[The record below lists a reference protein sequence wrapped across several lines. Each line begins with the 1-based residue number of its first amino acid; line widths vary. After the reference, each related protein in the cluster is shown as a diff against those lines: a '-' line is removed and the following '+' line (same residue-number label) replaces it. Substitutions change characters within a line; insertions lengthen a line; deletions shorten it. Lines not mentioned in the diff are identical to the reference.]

1 MNINQK
7 LEKLDSSE
15 NEATFLEELQNT
27 FTVLD
32 DLVCNENLS
41 EDELQTL
48 IDLFRTGVKEKLK
61 KYE

>member
-1 MNINQK
+1 
-7 LEKLDSSE
+7 LDSSE